1 MSYRFEDNNVHPD
14 GPGIPAR
21 FRTMPPEVREAF
33 DMERAKVTFWR
44 GLTIAACVIG
54 IVGILL

>member
-1 MSYRFEDNNVHPD
+1 MSYRFEDQ
-14 GPGIPAR
+14 GPTIPAR

-33 DMERAKVTFWR
+33 DMERAKAAVQR

>member
-1 MSYRFEDNNVHPD
+1 MSYRFEDQ
-14 GPGIPAR
+14 GPTIPAR
-21 FRTMPPEVREAF
+21 FRTMPPEVRDDF
-33 DMERAKVTFWR
+33 TKERAKVAFWR